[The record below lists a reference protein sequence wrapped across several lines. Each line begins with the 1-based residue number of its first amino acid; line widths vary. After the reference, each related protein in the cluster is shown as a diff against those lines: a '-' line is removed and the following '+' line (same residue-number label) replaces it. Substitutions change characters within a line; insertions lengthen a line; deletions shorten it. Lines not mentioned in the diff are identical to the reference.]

1 MKKLTVTIRMEME
14 VPDTWS
20 VEKTSDGID
29 ILKIAD
35 GRYLDM
41 SAEPL
46 NLRDIHLPAEP
57 SWWPPAPGWWVLG
70 ALLRAPGLHALAGL
84 AYRWVA
90 RNRHRLPGASDL
102 CSLSSTNS
110 SSSAR

>member
-1 MKKLTVTIRMEME
+1 MKKLTLTIRMEME

-35 GRYLDM
+35 GHYLDM

-46 NLRDIHLPAEP
+46 IADDKDGTWSTDYEDDFANQIYDMVSTEDI
-57 SWWPPAPGWWVLG
+57 SYDLG
-70 ALLRAPGLHALAGL
+70 E
-84 AYRWVA
+84 
-90 RNRHRLPGASDL
+90 S
-102 CSLSSTNS
+102 
-110 SSSAR
+110 

>member
-1 MKKLTVTIRMEME
+1 MKKLTLTIRMEME

-46 NLRDIHLPAEP
+46 IADDKDGTWSTDYDDDFANQIYDMVSTEDI
-57 SWWPPAPGWWVLG
+57 SYDLG
-70 ALLRAPGLHALAGL
+70 E
-84 AYRWVA
+84 
-90 RNRHRLPGASDL
+90 S
-102 CSLSSTNS
+102 
-110 SSSAR
+110 

>member
-46 NLRDIHLPAEP
+46 IAEDKDGTWSTDYDDDFANEIYDMVSSEDI
-57 SWWPPAPGWWVLG
+57 SYDLG
-70 ALLRAPGLHALAGL
+70 E
-84 AYRWVA
+84 
-90 RNRHRLPGASDL
+90 S
-102 CSLSSTNS
+102 
-110 SSSAR
+110 

>member
-46 NLRDIHLPAEP
+46 IADDKDGTWRTDYDDDFANQIYDMVSTEDI
-57 SWWPPAPGWWVLG
+57 SYDLG
-70 ALLRAPGLHALAGL
+70 E
-84 AYRWVA
+84 
-90 RNRHRLPGASDL
+90 S
-102 CSLSSTNS
+102 
-110 SSSAR
+110 

>member
-1 MKKLTVTIRMEME
+1 MKKLTVTIRMEMD

-29 ILKIAD
+29 ILRIAD

-46 NLRDIHLPAEP
+46 IADDKDGTWSTDYDDDFANQIYDMVSSEDI
-57 SWWPPAPGWWVLG
+57 SYDLG
-70 ALLRAPGLHALAGL
+70 E
-84 AYRWVA
+84 
-90 RNRHRLPGASDL
+90 S
-102 CSLSSTNS
+102 
-110 SSSAR
+110 

>member
-20 VEKTSDGID
+20 VEKTSAGID
-29 ILKIAD
+29 ILKKGD

-46 NLRDIHLPAEP
+46 IADDKDGTWSTDYDDDFANQIYDMVSTEDI
-57 SWWPPAPGWWVLG
+57 SYDLG
-70 ALLRAPGLHALAGL
+70 E
-84 AYRWVA
+84 
-90 RNRHRLPGASDL
+90 S
-102 CSLSSTNS
+102 
-110 SSSAR
+110 

>member
-46 NLRDIHLPAEP
+46 IAD
-57 SWWPPAPGWWVLG
+57 LG
-70 ALLRAPGLHALAGL
+70 LIKSVGFNDVPQ
-84 AYRWVA
+84 
-90 RNRHRLPGASDL
+90 ASHW
-102 CSLSSTNS
+102 SP
-110 SSSAR
+110 

>member
-46 NLRDIHLPAEP
+46 IADDKDGTWSTDYDDDFANQIYDMVSSEDI
-57 SWWPPAPGWWVLG
+57 SYDLG
-70 ALLRAPGLHALAGL
+70 E
-84 AYRWVA
+84 
-90 RNRHRLPGASDL
+90 S
-102 CSLSSTNS
+102 
-110 SSSAR
+110 

>member
-35 GRYLDM
+35 GRYMDM

-46 NLRDIHLPAEP
+46 IADDKDGTWSTDYDDDFANQIYDMVSTEDI
-57 SWWPPAPGWWVLG
+57 SYDLG
-70 ALLRAPGLHALAGL
+70 E
-84 AYRWVA
+84 
-90 RNRHRLPGASDL
+90 S
-102 CSLSSTNS
+102 
-110 SSSAR
+110 

>member
-41 SAEPL
+41 SA
-46 NLRDIHLPAEP
+46 
-57 SWWPPAPGWWVLG
+57 
-70 ALLRAPGLHALAGL
+70 
-84 AYRWVA
+84 
-90 RNRHRLPGASDL
+90 
-102 CSLSSTNS
+102 
-110 SSSAR
+110 

>member
-1 MKKLTVTIRMEME
+1 MKKLTDTIRMEME

-46 NLRDIHLPAEP
+46 IADDKDGTWSTDYDDDFANQIYDMVSSEDI
-57 SWWPPAPGWWVLG
+57 S
-70 ALLRAPGLHALAGL
+70 
-84 AYRWVA
+84 Y
-90 RNRHRLPGASDL
+90 DL
-102 CSLSSTNS
+102 DEN
-110 SSSAR
+110 

>member
-1 MKKLTVTIRMEME
+1 MKKLTVTIKMEME

-20 VEKTSDGID
+20 VEKTSAGID

-46 NLRDIHLPAEP
+46 IADDKDGTWSTDYEDDFANQIYDMVSTEDI
-57 SWWPPAPGWWVLG
+57 SYDLG
-70 ALLRAPGLHALAGL
+70 E
-84 AYRWVA
+84 
-90 RNRHRLPGASDL
+90 S
-102 CSLSSTNS
+102 
-110 SSSAR
+110 

>member
-46 NLRDIHLPAEP
+46 IADDKDGTWSTDYEDDFANQIYDMVSTEDI
-57 SWWPPAPGWWVLG
+57 SYDLG
-70 ALLRAPGLHALAGL
+70 E
-84 AYRWVA
+84 
-90 RNRHRLPGASDL
+90 S
-102 CSLSSTNS
+102 
-110 SSSAR
+110 

>member
-1 MKKLTVTIRMEME
+1 MKKLTVTIRMEMG

-46 NLRDIHLPAEP
+46 IADDKDGTWSTDYDDDFANQIYDMVSTEDI
-57 SWWPPAPGWWVLG
+57 SYDLG
-70 ALLRAPGLHALAGL
+70 E
-84 AYRWVA
+84 
-90 RNRHRLPGASDL
+90 S
-102 CSLSSTNS
+102 
-110 SSSAR
+110 

>member
-1 MKKLTVTIRMEME
+1 MKKLTVTIKMEME

-46 NLRDIHLPAEP
+46 IADDKDGTWSTDYEDDFANQIYDMVSTEDI
-57 SWWPPAPGWWVLG
+57 SYDLG
-70 ALLRAPGLHALAGL
+70 E
-84 AYRWVA
+84 
-90 RNRHRLPGASDL
+90 S
-102 CSLSSTNS
+102 
-110 SSSAR
+110 

>member
-1 MKKLTVTIRMEME
+1 ME

-46 NLRDIHLPAEP
+46 IADDKDGTWSTDYEDDFANQIYDMVSTEDI
-57 SWWPPAPGWWVLG
+57 SYDLG
-70 ALLRAPGLHALAGL
+70 E
-84 AYRWVA
+84 
-90 RNRHRLPGASDL
+90 S
-102 CSLSSTNS
+102 
-110 SSSAR
+110 

>member
-20 VEKTSDGID
+20 VDKTSDGID

-46 NLRDIHLPAEP
+46 IADDKDGTWSTDYEDDFANQIYDMVSTEDI
-57 SWWPPAPGWWVLG
+57 SYDLG
-70 ALLRAPGLHALAGL
+70 E
-84 AYRWVA
+84 
-90 RNRHRLPGASDL
+90 S
-102 CSLSSTNS
+102 
-110 SSSAR
+110 

>member
-1 MKKLTVTIRMEME
+1 MKKLTVTIKMEME

-46 NLRDIHLPAEP
+46 IADDKDGTWSADYEDDFANQIYDMVSTEDI
-57 SWWPPAPGWWVLG
+57 SYDLG
-70 ALLRAPGLHALAGL
+70 E
-84 AYRWVA
+84 
-90 RNRHRLPGASDL
+90 S
-102 CSLSSTNS
+102 
-110 SSSAR
+110 

>member
-46 NLRDIHLPAEP
+46 IADDKDGTWSTDYDDDFANDIYDMVSSEDI
-57 SWWPPAPGWWVLG
+57 SYDLG
-70 ALLRAPGLHALAGL
+70 E
-84 AYRWVA
+84 
-90 RNRHRLPGASDL
+90 S
-102 CSLSSTNS
+102 
-110 SSSAR
+110 

>member
-1 MKKLTVTIRMEME
+1 MKKLTVTIRMEIK

-46 NLRDIHLPAEP
+46 IADDKDGTWSTDYDDDFANQIYDMVSTEDI
-57 SWWPPAPGWWVLG
+57 SYDLG
-70 ALLRAPGLHALAGL
+70 E
-84 AYRWVA
+84 
-90 RNRHRLPGASDL
+90 S
-102 CSLSSTNS
+102 
-110 SSSAR
+110 

>member
-46 NLRDIHLPAEP
+46 IAVDKDGTWSTDYDDDFANHIYDMVSTEDI
-57 SWWPPAPGWWVLG
+57 SYDLG
-70 ALLRAPGLHALAGL
+70 E
-84 AYRWVA
+84 
-90 RNRHRLPGASDL
+90 S
-102 CSLSSTNS
+102 
-110 SSSAR
+110 

>member
-46 NLRDIHLPAEP
+46 IADDKDFANQIYDMVSTEDI
-57 SWWPPAPGWWVLG
+57 SYDLG
-70 ALLRAPGLHALAGL
+70 E
-84 AYRWVA
+84 
-90 RNRHRLPGASDL
+90 S
-102 CSLSSTNS
+102 
-110 SSSAR
+110 

>member
-20 VEKTSDGID
+20 VKKTSDGID

-46 NLRDIHLPAEP
+46 IADDKDGTWSTDYDDDFANQIYDMVSTEDI
-57 SWWPPAPGWWVLG
+57 SYDLG
-70 ALLRAPGLHALAGL
+70 E
-84 AYRWVA
+84 
-90 RNRHRLPGASDL
+90 S
-102 CSLSSTNS
+102 
-110 SSSAR
+110 